1 MRASLGLLENKTM
14 DIIRVTKNNVK
25 AELEEAVFEI
35 NSCLARP
42 QEKGS
47 VGDFHEAVRNYTLQ
61 SGMLSA
67 LQKLESQ
74 IEESKEEEELENNES

>member
-1 MRASLGLLENKTM
+1 M

-61 SGMLSA
+61 SGMLAA

-74 IEESKEEEELENNES
+74 IEESREEELENNER